1 MVAVTVF
8 VIIGMAVVQ
17 IIADKY
23 GRIPKQEVS
32 DNV

>member
-23 GRIPKQEVS
+23 GEKLIAGEVK
-32 DNV
+32 